1 MPLLRI
7 MSCVAGLELGMM
19 ICPNSILSCHLLY
32 FLTYM
37 YLNIQSPCNYA
48 HMLWTFSYKNTNRN
62 MYWSLLF
69 KFTVNRRV
77 TGLFLTR
84 SEELNAICREKN
96 ISLYHL
102 SIFAS
107 QELWCREVEETSVES
122 KTFSIMD
129 SKVRSQVRHR
139 KM

>member
-1 MPLLRI
+1 
-7 MSCVAGLELGMM
+7 MSCIAGLELRMM
-19 ICPNSILSCHLLY
+19 ICPNSMLSCHLLY

-37 YLNIQSPCNYA
+37 YLNIQSPYNYA

-62 MYWSLLF
+62 MYWSLLI
-69 KFTVNRRV
+69 KLTVNRSV

-84 SEELNAICREKN
+84 SEEFNAICREKN